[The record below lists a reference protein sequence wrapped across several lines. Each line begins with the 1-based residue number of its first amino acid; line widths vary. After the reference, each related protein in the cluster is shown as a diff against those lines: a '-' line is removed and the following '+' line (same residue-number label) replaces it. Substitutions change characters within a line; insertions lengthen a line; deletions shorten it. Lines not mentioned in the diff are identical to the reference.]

1 MTGFPNGGPWPAIT
15 KEVSKP
21 NRRSLIAVISYVGK
35 HAPELLPLR
44 RGDWLVCDASP
55 IAIRQQLSNTDALLK
70 FHRKGVVVFSVQGLH
85 AKVVS
90 SPTSAWIG
98 SANASNNSATNL
110 VEASIR
116 VSGDQARQL
125 HSWAKSLATEDHA
138 LSLKELKALAALP
151 KIAMRPGPQRKTIPT
166 ELPKTWKKL
175 EIIGTERDHTAIGA
189 KRVKAD
195 RINAKIDAKSMG
207 QPLAL
212 SSIRYSQGTSLKV
225 GDWVVELTGG
235 HARTP
240 GIIVRVSTNGSEQ
253 IVWISRPKTVSKP
266 SIKILREILPRL
278 VEDEED
284 FTIRDPNVLAR
295 IHALYE

>member
-1 MTGFPNGGPWPAIT
+1 
-15 KEVSKP
+15 
-21 NRRSLIAVISYVGK
+21 
-35 HAPELLPLR
+35 
-44 RGDWLVCDASP
+44 
-55 IAIRQQLSNTDALLK
+55 
-70 FHRKGVVVFSVQGLH
+70 
-85 AKVVS
+85 
-90 SPTSAWIG
+90 
-98 SANASNNSATNL
+98 
-110 VEASIR
+110 
-116 VSGDQARQL
+116 
-125 HSWAKSLATEDHA
+125 
-138 LSLKELKALAALP
+138 
-151 KIAMRPGPQRKTIPT
+151 
-166 ELPKTWKKL
+166 
-175 EIIGTERDHTAIGA
+175 
-189 KRVKAD
+189 
-195 RINAKIDAKSMG
+195 MG

-278 VEDEED
+278 VGDEED